1 MSDLTFTNRSIVDF
15 KQKLTG
21 GGARSNLF
29 EVEIEYPIEIA
40 VDTSA
45 NGPKEF
51 GKFMIKAAEIPA
63 SNLGNIP
70 VPFRGRVLPIAGDRT
85 FDPWTVTII
94 NDTNF
99 RLRDVM
105 ERWSDGINDIQTA
118 QGTVDPETYQTKA
131 TVLQLSRGTSTD
143 GKITSDKNIPIL
155 RTYDF
160 VGIYPNV
167 VSSIPLDHGATDQI
181 EEFQVTF
188 NYLYWE
194 VRGGKDRT
202 GTSLV
207 DKGETG
213 AAGQAFSIAT
223 VGDVT

>member
-1 MSDLTFTNRSIVDF
+1 MSDLTFQNRSIVDF

-29 EVEIEYPIEIA
+29 EVEIEYPTEINVTTGA
-40 VDTSA
+40 E
-45 NGPKEF
+45 GPKEF

-99 RLRDVM
+99 RIREAM
-105 ERWSDGINDIQTA
+105 EVWSNSINDLQTS
-118 QGTVDPETYQTKA
+118 QGLINPVDYQTSAK
-131 TVLQLSRGTSTD
+131 VKQLSRQGGVD
-143 GKITSDKNIPIL
+143 PGDITVL
-155 RTYDF
+155 REYRF
-160 VGIYPNV
+160 EGIYPNV
-167 VSSIPLDHGATDQI
+167 VSEIALDYGATDQI

-188 NYLYWE
+188 NYLFYSVTDGVTIGE
-194 VRGGKDRT
+194 SGSPDGA
-202 GTSLV
+202 SL
-207 DKGETG
+207 
-213 AAGQAFSIAT
+213 I
-223 VGDVT
+223 

>member
-1 MSDLTFTNRSIVDF
+1 MSDLTFSNRSIVDF

-29 EVEIEYPIEIA
+29 EVEIEYPTEITVTTGA
-40 VDTSA
+40 E
-45 NGPKEF
+45 GPKEF

-99 RLRDVM
+99 RIREAM
-105 ERWSDGINDIQTA
+105 EVWSNSINDLQTS
-118 QGTVDPETYQTKA
+118 QGLINPVDYQTSAK
-131 TVLQLSRGTSTD
+131 VKQLSRKGEVNP
-143 GKITSDKNIPIL
+143 GAIEVL
-155 RTYDF
+155 REYRF
-160 VGIYPNV
+160 EGIYPNV
-167 VSSIPLDHGATDQI
+167 VSSIPLDYGATDQI

-188 NYLYWE
+188 NYLFYSVTDGITIGE
-194 VRGGKDRT
+194 SGSPDGA
-202 GTSLV
+202 SL
-207 DKGETG
+207 
-213 AAGQAFSIAT
+213 I
-223 VGDVT
+223 

>member
-1 MSDLTFTNRSIVDF
+1 MSNLTFSNRSIVDF

-29 EVEIEYPIEIA
+29 EVEIEYPTEINVTTGA
-40 VDTSA
+40 E
-45 NGPKEF
+45 GPKEF

-99 RLRDVM
+99 RIREAM
-105 ERWSDGINDIQTA
+105 EVWSNSINDLQTS
-118 QGTVDPETYQTKA
+118 QGLINPVDYQTSAK
-131 TVLQLSRGTSTD
+131 VKQLSRQGGVD
-143 GKITSDKNIPIL
+143 PGDITVL
-155 RTYDF
+155 REYRF
-160 VGIYPNV
+160 EGIYPNV
-167 VSSIPLDHGATDQI
+167 VSEIALDYGATDQI

-188 NYLYWE
+188 NYLFYSVTDGVTIGE
-194 VRGGKDRT
+194 SGSPDGA
-202 GTSLV
+202 SL
-207 DKGETG
+207 
-213 AAGQAFSIAT
+213 I
-223 VGDVT
+223 

>member
-1 MSDLTFTNRSIVDF
+1 MSDLTFQNRSIVDF

-85 FDPWTVTII
+85 FDPWTVTVI
-94 NDTNF
+94 NDTDF
-99 RLRDVM
+99 LIRDAM
-105 ERWSDGINDIQTA
+105 EKWSNSINDIQTA
-118 QGTVDPETYQTKA
+118 QGQINPEVYQKSARVFQKTRQGEGPGD
-131 TVLQLSRGTSTD
+131 TERD
-143 GKITSDKNIPIL
+143 L
-155 RTYDF
+155 RIYKF
-160 VGIYPNV
+160 EGIYPNV
-167 VSSIPLDHGATDQI
+167 VSSIALDFGATDQI

-188 NYLYWE
+188 NYLFYE
-194 VRGGKDRT
+194 VQTAGGLTLND
-202 GTSLV
+202 
-207 DKGETG
+207 
-213 AAGQAFSIAT
+213 
-223 VGDVT
+223 

>member
-40 VDTSA
+40 VDSSA

-51 GKFMIKAAEIPA
+51 GKFMIKSAEIPA

-99 RLRDVM
+99 KIRDAM
-105 ERWSDGINDIQTA
+105 EQWSNSINDLQTS
-118 QGTVDPETYQTKA
+118 QGIIDPADYQTNAK
-131 TVLQLSRGTSTD
+131 VKQLSRKGGNNPGD
-143 GKITSDKNIPIL
+143 IDVL
-155 RTYDF
+155 REYRF
-160 VGIYPNV
+160 EGIYPNV
-167 VSSIPLDHGATDQI
+167 VSSIPLDYGATDQI

-188 NYLYWE
+188 NYLFYS
-194 VRGGKDRT
+194 VTD
-202 GTSLV
+202 
-207 DKGETG
+207 GETLG
-213 AAGQAFSIAT
+213 NSGGIQDLI
-223 VGDVT
+223 